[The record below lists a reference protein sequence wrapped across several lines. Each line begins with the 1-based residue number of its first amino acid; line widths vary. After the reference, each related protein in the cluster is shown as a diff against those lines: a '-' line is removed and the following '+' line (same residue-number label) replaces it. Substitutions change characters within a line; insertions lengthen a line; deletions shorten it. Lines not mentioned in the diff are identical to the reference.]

1 MQILRIWSKLA
12 KAGYFNPDVLFWKEG
27 EAEWTR
33 LDQLPALSKALTVH
47 SIGTSSDAAAQAPNS
62 PEKAISLST
71 AGGGA
76 EKQPSAPAAPS
87 QAPEDPELS
96 LFLSEVEVA
105 EREAAEGAAV
115 GQTAGNDAPDPGSIP
130 SPSPSPSERSFED
143 DDGMRYEWSSAARR
157 FLPQESGGAAPSYD
171 EADMVFVPEVIPQD
185 DRPLCSDGEAS
196 DLDLD
201 AEETAPRSEK
211 PPASQPSE
219 TAREAG
225 MRQAREKMAKQQ
237 AAAQAQNK
245 DWFELKHNTSVYV
258 SGLPSDATETEL
270 KQAFGKCGII
280 KEDESRRPRI
290 KLYRTPSGTFKG
302 DALVTFLKEPSV
314 PLALQILDGTPLR
327 DAAPGDPPAPPMQ
340 VSPARFEKKGD
351 AFRPRGSSGG
361 AAQAGL
367 KKRRR
372 KVLEQQERRALGW
385 GGLDSATSR
394 ASRTVVLRQLFDP
407 GAPE

>member
-1 MQILRIWSKLA
+1 MEL
-12 KAGYFNPDVLFWKEG
+12 
-27 EAEWTR
+27 TR
-33 LDQLPALSKALTVH
+33 
-47 SIGTSSDAAAQAPNS
+47 
-62 PEKAISLST
+62 
-71 AGGGA
+71 GA
-76 EKQPSAPAAPS
+76 C
-87 QAPEDPELS
+87 
-96 LFLSEVEVA
+96 V
-105 EREAAEGAAV
+105 
-115 GQTAGNDAPDPGSIP
+115 
-130 SPSPSPSERSFED
+130 
-143 DDGMRYEWSSAARR
+143 
-157 FLPQESGGAAPSYD
+157 
-171 EADMVFVPEVIPQD
+171 
-185 DRPLCSDGEAS
+185 
-196 DLDLD
+196 
-201 AEETAPRSEK
+201 
-211 PPASQPSE
+211 
-219 TAREAG
+219 
-225 MRQAREKMAKQQ
+225 QAREKMAKQQ

-407 GAPE
+407 GALEREPRARAEIEADVRAEAERLGRVEALKLHAQHPDAAVSVRFAAPEAAQRCVQRMHGRLFDGRVVRAALWDGVETLERRREETEEEQARRLEAYAQELERGEA